1 MKDIII
7 KNLDEKTKNEIISFS
22 SFEKLINN
30 LKKYY
35 LMLYLKKSYLILQ
48 ILKKR
53 NESKEKIQNYILNK
67 YKTQKHKKT
76 IIKEKNYIIIEKI
89 LKKRIEAANLI
100 RKNYINYS
108 RWLKL
113 HIMYKQA
120 QGCYTIFPSINNVTN
135 INIKIYTNNLLSEF
149 STFPLIYCPYRNCF
163 FIDIKKNKF
172 INCKIIRFHFI
183 VNKRIIIDSHYKSKE
198 INGIFV
204 NEIDFN
210 EYDKRI
216 EKNIC
221 KYNKIHGF
229 DYLYNNEIY
238 LRKLSS
244 DSNTKDN
251 SFSLLSYDSDD
262 DLYNKNNNFVK
273 SINNFS
279 NLINNNFQ
287 IFEEKKIR
295 RCSIDNYNQ
304 SILKNKYYSIKSS
317 DKIYIKNSHDKLFN
331 CPMKKVSFGKVQF
344 SY

>member
-7 KNLDEKTKNEIISFS
+7 KNIDEKTKNEIISLSF
-22 SFEKLINN
+22 FEKLLNN
-30 LKKYY
+30 LKKY
-35 LMLYLKKSYLILQ
+35 LLILNIKKSILILE

-89 LKKRIEAANLI
+89 LKKRIEAVNLI
-100 RKNYINYS
+100 RKNYLNHS

-113 HIMYKQA
+113 HFMYKKA
-120 QGCYTIFPSINNVTN
+120 QGCYTIFPSIKNVTN
-135 INIKIYTNNLLSEF
+135 IKIKIYTNNLLSEF
-149 STFPLIYCPYRNCF
+149 CTFPLIYCPYRNCY

-172 INCKIIRFHFI
+172 INCKILRFHFI
-183 VNKRIIIDSHYKSKE
+183 VNKRIFIDSHYKSKE

-204 NEIDFN
+204 NEIDFK

-216 EKNIC
+216 EKINY

-229 DYLYNNEIY
+229 DYLYYNDNHI
-238 LRKLSS
+238 RKLSI

-251 SFSLLSYDSDD
+251 SFSLLSFDSDD
-262 DLYNKNNNFVK
+262 DLKNNKNIFVN
-273 SINNFS
+273 SINDFS
-279 NLINNNFQ
+279 SLINFHS
-287 IFEEKKIR
+287 FEKKNIR
-295 RCSIDNYNQ
+295 KSSIDYHN

-317 DKIYIKNSHDKLFN
+317 DKIYLKSSHEKLFN
-331 CPMKKVSFGKVQF
+331 CSMKRVSFGKVQF